1 MAASSTKALAPDN
14 SGGQPMGAN
23 STQAV
28 AIVFMLIGFV
38 LLAGAFAGG
47 GIILVAG
54 ALALLGVSCFF
65 FLKCK
70 SWEHN
75 KEES

>member
-1 MAASSTKALAPDN
+1 MAASPAKALAPDN

-47 GIILVAG
+47 GVILAVG
-54 ALALLGVSCFF
+54 ALVLLGVAAFF
-65 FLKCK
+65 FMKCK
-70 SWEHN
+70 PWEKQN
-75 KEES
+75 E

>member
-1 MAASSTKALAPDN
+1 
-14 SGGQPMGAN
+14 MGAN

-47 GIILVAG
+47 GILLAICALV
-54 ALALLGVSCFF
+54 LLGLAAFF
-65 FLKCK
+65 FMKCK
-70 SWEHN
+70 SWEHQN
-75 KEES
+75 E